1 MKCAVFGGGGFIG
14 SAVCD
19 RLLKEGHALR
29 IFERPK
35 VPPYRIFENQE
46 KVDWVEGDMLSTRDL
61 DNCLKGMD
69 VVFHLV
75 STTFP
80 KNSNQNPIYDVE
92 SNLVGSLRLLDS
104 MVRNGVSRIVFISSG
119 GTVYGIPEYLPVD
132 EKHPTN
138 PRVSYGI
145 TKLAIEKYLQLYSD
159 LHGIKPVILRVSNP
173 FGSKQRIESAQGA
186 ATAFLRKAMNDEQV
200 EIWGDGTVTR
210 DYLHV
215 SDVAEAFI
223 KALEYE
229 GARSVFNIGS
239 GVGTSVNQL
248 LAIIER
254 IVERPVRRVHLS
266 ARSFD
271 IPTSILNN
279 ELARKELSWIP
290 TISIEEGIR
299 VTAREILGQLGA
311 QPV

>member
-1 MKCAVFGGGGFIG
+1 
-14 SAVCD
+14 
-19 RLLKEGHALR
+19 
-29 IFERPK
+29 
-35 VPPYRIFENQE
+35 
-46 KVDWVEGDMLSTRDL
+46 
-61 DNCLKGMD
+61 MD

-119 GTVYGIPEYLPVD
+119 GTVYGIPEYLPID

-145 TKLAIEKYLQLYSD
+145 TKLGIEKYLQLYSE
-159 LHGIKPVILRVSNP
+159 LGGIRPVILRVSNP
-173 FGSKQRIESAQGA
+173 FGSKQRLESAQGA
-186 ATAFLRKAMNDEQV
+186 ATAFLRRALNDEQV

-215 SDVAEAFI
+215 SDVAEAFL

-229 GARSVFNIGS
+229 GKKSVFNIGS
-239 GVGTSVNQL
+239 GMGTSVNQL
-248 LAIIER
+248 LEIIER
-254 IVERPVRRVHLS
+254 IVGRPLHRTYLP

-271 IPTSILNN
+271 IPASVLNN
-279 ELARKELSWIP
+279 DLARQELDWVP
-290 TISIEEGIR
+290 TRSLEEGIR
-299 VTAREILGQLGA
+299 ITAQEIISQRG
-311 QPV
+311 V

>member
-35 VPPYRIFENQE
+35 VPPYRVFGSGE
-46 KVDWVEGDMLSTRDL
+46 KVDWIEGDMLSTRDL
-61 DNCLKGMD
+61 DQCLKG
-69 VVFHLV
+69 VNAVFHLV

-80 KNSNQNPIYDVE
+80 KNSNENPIYDVE

-104 MVRNGVSRIVFISSG
+104 MVRNAVPRIVFISSG
-119 GTVYGIPEYLPVD
+119 GTVYGVPEYLPID
-132 EKHPTN
+132 ERHPTN

-145 TKLAIEKYLQLYSD
+145 TKLAIEKYLHLYSG
-159 LHGIKPVILRVSNP
+159 LYGIRPVILRVSNP
-173 FGSKQRIESAQGA
+173 FGARQRLESAQGA
-186 ATAFLRKAMNDEQV
+186 ATAFLRRALNEDQV

-215 SDVAEAFI
+215 NDVAEAFL
-223 KALEYE
+223 KALTYE
-229 GARSVFNIGS
+229 GEKSVFNIGS
-239 GVGTSVNQL
+239 GEGTSLNQL
-248 LAIIER
+248 LETIER
-254 IVERPVRRVHLS
+254 NVGRPVRRAYLH

-271 IPTSILNN
+271 VSSSILCND
-279 ELARKELSWIP
+279 LARQELGWIP
-290 TISIEEGIR
+290 TISLEEGISITAHEI
-299 VTAREILGQLGA
+299 VTQRGL
-311 QPV
+311 

>member
-19 RLLKEGHALR
+19 RLLKEGHTLQ

-35 VPPYRIFENQE
+35 VPPYRRFEIHE
-46 KVDWVEGDMLSTRDL
+46 KVDWIEGDMLSTRDL
-61 DNCLKGMD
+61 DNCLKGVD
-69 VVFHLV
+69 AVFHLV

-80 KNSNQNPIYDVE
+80 KSSNENPIYDVE

-104 MVRNGVSRIVFISSG
+104 MVRNDVPRIVFISSG
-119 GTVYGIPEYLPVD
+119 GTVYGVPEYLPVD

-145 TKLAIEKYLQLYSD
+145 TKLAIEKYLQLYSV
-159 LHGIKPVILRVSNP
+159 LHGIRPVILRVSNP
-173 FGSKQRIESAQGA
+173 FGSKQRLESAQGA
-186 ATAFLRKAMNDEQV
+186 ATAFLRRALKDEQV
-200 EIWGDGTVTR
+200 EIWGDGTVSR

-215 SDVAEAFI
+215 NDVAEAFF
-223 KALEYE
+223 KALTYE
-229 GARSVFNIGS
+229 GGESVFNIGS
-239 GVGTSVNQL
+239 GEGTSVNQL
-248 LAIIER
+248 LEIIER
-254 IVERPVRRVHLS
+254 IVERPIRRVHLP

-279 ELARKELSWIP
+279 ELARQELGWIP
-290 TISIEEGIR
+290 TISLEEGIR
-299 VTAREILGQLGA
+299 ITAGEIVG
-311 QPV
+311 

>member
-1 MKCAVFGGGGFIG
+1 M
-14 SAVCD
+14 
-19 RLLKEGHALR
+19 R

-35 VPPYRIFENQE
+35 VPPYRIFENHE
-46 KVDWVEGDMLSTRDL
+46 KVEWVEGDILSTHDL
-61 DNCLKGMD
+61 DHCLEGMD
-69 VVFHLV
+69 AVFHLV

-80 KNSNQNPIYDVE
+80 KNSNENPIYDVE

-104 MVRNGVSRIVFISSG
+104 MVRKGVMRIVFISSG
-119 GTVYGIPEYLPVD
+119 GTVYGVPEYLPID

-159 LHGIKPVILRVSNP
+159 LHGIRPVILRVSNP
-173 FGSKQRIESAQGA
+173 FGSKQRLESAQGA
-186 ATAFLRKAMNDEQV
+186 ATAFLRKALNDEQV

-215 SDVAEAFI
+215 GDVAEGFI

-229 GARSVFNIGS
+229 GVRSVFNIGS

-248 LAIIER
+248 LAIIEKV
-254 IVERPVRRVHLS
+254 VERPIRRVHLP
-266 ARSFD
+266 ARLFD

>member
-19 RLLKEGHALR
+19 RLLEEGHALR

-35 VPPYRIFENQE
+35 VPPYRIFGNDE
-46 KVDWVEGDMLSTRDL
+46 KVDWIEGDMLSTRDL
-61 DNCLKGMD
+61 DNCLEG
-69 VVFHLV
+69 VEAVFHLV

-80 KNSNQNPIYDVE
+80 KNSNENPIYDVE

-104 MVRNGVSRIVFISSG
+104 MVRNGVPRIVFISSG
-119 GTVYGIPEYLPVD
+119 GTVYGVPEYLPVD

-145 TKLAIEKYLQLYSD
+145 TKLAIEKYLQLYSA
-159 LHGIKPVILRVSNP
+159 LHGIRPVILRVSNP
-173 FGSKQRIESAQGA
+173 FGSKQRLESAQGA
-186 ATAFLRKAMNDEQV
+186 ATAFLRRALNDEQV

-215 SDVAEAFI
+215 SDVAEAFL
-223 KALEYE
+223 KALTYE
-229 GARSVFNIGS
+229 GRESVFNIGS
-239 GVGTSVNQL
+239 GEGTSVNQL
-248 LAIIER
+248 LETIER
-254 IVERPVRRVHLS
+254 IVGRPVRRAYLP

-271 IPTSILNN
+271 IPASVLNSG
-279 ELARKELSWIP
+279 LARRDLGWNPKMSL
-290 TISIEEGIR
+290 EEGIR
-299 VTAREILGQLGA
+299 ITAREIGA
-311 QPV
+311 QRGI